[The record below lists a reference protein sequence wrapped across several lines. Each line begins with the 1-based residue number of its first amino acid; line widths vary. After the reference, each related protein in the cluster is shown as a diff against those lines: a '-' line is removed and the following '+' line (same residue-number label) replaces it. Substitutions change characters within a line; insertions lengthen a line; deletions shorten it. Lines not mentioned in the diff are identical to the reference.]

1 MGYSTFFKGGIEI
14 KPLPSDDL
22 ITKLNVWLGTR
33 HHAGYEKTK
42 EYSDMLC
49 DRVFQ
54 PDGPRIP
61 NVKEVLQETRKWHR
75 INPTVPDSEVSRF
88 AVFDEIA
95 TNGFEDIR
103 LYSKP
108 GQDMPSLWSN
118 LQIIKGKDR
127 AFLVWNQAEKSYAID
142 KWIRIVVNLLAKQNY
157 TCNGV
162 ITAQGEDED
171 NAWSVLVNNNRVV
184 KEPGHAKKPTFT
196 KTINELIKHLD
207 NTRSYNEPCC
217 SPYLTVST
225 AHVSNKTI
233 KLINQDQ
240 EGASVPELEG
250 FVIYRKTLYNEV
262 VGWFL
267 YIDHNADAA
276 PWPED
281 LFAIADL
288 AKKHD
293 ADLVCLDRD
302 GPIVEDLPFFE
313 SKT

>member
-217 SPYLTVST
+217 SPYLTAST

>member
-1 MGYSTFFKGGIEI
+1 MDYSTFFKGGIEI
-14 KPLPSDDL
+14 KPLPTDDL

-33 HHAGYEKTK
+33 HHAGYEKIK

-49 DRVFQ
+49 DRVYQ

-61 NVKEVLQETRKWHR
+61 DVKEVLQETRKWHR
-75 INPTVPDSEVSRF
+75 MNPTVPDSEVSRF
-88 AVFDEIA
+88 AVFSKIA
-95 TNGFEDIR
+95 VKGFEEIK
-103 LYSKP
+103 LYSVP
-108 GQDMPSLWSN
+108 GPGMPSLWSN
-118 LQIIKGKDR
+118 LHIIKDKNR
-127 AFLVWNQAEKSYAID
+127 AFLVWNQAEKAYAMD
-142 KWIRIVVNLLAKQNY
+142 KWIRIVVGILAKLNY

-162 ITAQGEDED
+162 ITAQGEGKDD
-171 NAWSVLVNNNRVV
+171 AWSVLVYNNRVV
-184 KEPGHAKKPTFT
+184 KEPGHTKKPTFT
-196 KTINELIKHLD
+196 KTINELIELLGSTHAYK
-207 NTRSYNEPCC
+207 EPYC

-225 AHVSNKTI
+225 AHVSDKTI
-233 KLINQDQ
+233 ELINQDQ

-267 YIDHNADAA
+267 YIDLNADAT
-276 PWPED
+276 PWPKD

-288 AKKHD
+288 AKQHD
-293 ADLVCLDRD
+293 ANLVCLDRD

>member
-33 HHAGYEKTK
+33 HHAGYEKVK

-49 DRVFQ
+49 DRVYQ

-61 NVKEVLQETRKWHR
+61 NVKKVLQEVRKWHR

-95 TNGFEDIR
+95 ANGFEDIR
-103 LYSKP
+103 LYSEP

-127 AFLVWNQAEKSYAID
+127 AFLVWNQAEKSYAMD
-142 KWIRIVVNLLAKQNY
+142 KWIRIVVNILAKLNY

-162 ITAQGEDED
+162 ITTQGEDED
-171 NAWSVLVNNNRVV
+171 DTWSVLVNNNQVTKKTGHT
-184 KEPGHAKKPTFT
+184 KEPTFT
-196 KTINELIKHLD
+196 KTINELIELLENNH
-207 NTRSYNEPCC
+207 SYNEPCC

-225 AHVSNKTI
+225 AHVSDKTI
-233 KLINQDQ
+233 ELINQDQ
-240 EGASVPELEG
+240 EGASMPELEG
-250 FVIYRKTLYNEV
+250 FVIYRKTLYNEI

-267 YIDHNADAA
+267 YIDLNADAS

-281 LFAIADL
+281 LFAIAGL
-288 AKKHD
+288 AKEHG

-313 SKT
+313 SKI